1 MTFLSKLFNTKSNV
15 NAIAGGQIRQ
25 FVEERCQSL
34 IPQERIPL
42 TSAPKN
48 SPDVSYKAGEDKIS
62 NLPYDILGIIF
73 KFAILGDDGALTK
86 EKYIER
92 DHKTIRAI
100 RHTSQGFRSLINST
114 ELGCSDIAFI
124 KYPEFIPPAMHINDN
139 NINRLKY
146 LNTLHKENKITPNIF
161 AKLGDLEY
169 KQTYQETCEHELETR
184 ISHLT
189 HKKNGVGNNVVT
201 QLLHGIYEKF
211 YIKHNP
217 YSGFSLKN
225 KSFTLDDLKNNSD
238 LCFLLLIAKQLG
250 FKIQGLDLNN
260 PEHIEIIRAGAN
272 DYLLDKVVNNNIPK
286 RVREARLASLAEIP
300 QNKTYIQ
307 DLGSVISTDTNFS

>member
-1 MTFLSKLFNTKSNV
+1 MLFFSKLSNTNNKAKGIEAV
-15 NAIAGGQIRQ
+15 NHFI
-25 FVEERCQSL
+25 EDRCKSL
-34 IPQERIPL
+34 IPENKPL
-42 TSAPKN
+42 IASADN
-48 SPDVSYKAGEDKIS
+48 SLGTIYKAGEDKIS

-73 KFAILGDDGALTK
+73 RFAILGDDGALTK
-86 EKYIER
+86 EKYIEI

-114 ELGCSDIAFI
+114 ELGCRSIAYI
-124 KYPEFIPPAMHINDN
+124 KYPKFMPPVMNFNKD
-139 NINRLKY
+139 RKDTLLKLSGMY
-146 LNTLHKENKITPNIF
+146 KESTLTSDMLMKF
-161 AKLGDLEY
+161 GDSEY
-169 KQTYQETCEHELETR
+169 QSDYQGNCEHELETR

-189 HKKNGVGNNVVT
+189 HEKNGVGNNVVT

-211 YIKHNP
+211 DVKYNM
-217 YSGFSLKN
+217 YSGFSLKG
-225 KSFTLDDLKNNSD
+225 KLFSLDDLKNNSD
-238 LCFLLLIAKQLG
+238 LCFLLLIAKQFG

-272 DYLLDKVVNNNIPK
+272 DYLLTNILNADIPK
-286 RVREARLASLAEIP
+286 EVRKGRLASLAEIP